1 MSASYD
7 ILKLAPFNPILLR
20 VVTAG
25 GRRLRHAFTRW
36 GYLGLLIFVLLIALV
51 TSSSQ
56 PKSLSDLA
64 KASSQVFSAISYV
77 QLGMIC
83 LLAPVFCAA
92 AITQERDSRTYNIL
106 LATPLTNA
114 QIVLGRLFSRLY
126 YVVALLLSGAPVFA
140 ITLLYGGV
148 TGSSIA
154 LSFAI
159 ALSTALFTGS
169 LAIAIAVFRL
179 GSGKTVFWFY
189 VFNAIYLVAMFLVDQ
204 FWLSLD
210 IST

>member
-1 MSASYD
+1 MTASYN
-7 ILKLAPFNPILLR
+7 ILKLAPLNPILLR

-36 GYLGLLIFVLLIALV
+36 GYLALLVLVLLV
-51 TSSSQ
+51 TQLASSAGPGQ
-56 PKSLSDLA
+56 ASLSDYA
-64 KASSQVFSAISYV
+64 KASSSVFAYISYV

-92 AITQERDSRTYNIL
+92 AITQERDSQTYNIL

-114 QIVLGRLFSRLY
+114 QIVLGSLFSRLY
-126 YVVALLLSGAPVFA
+126 YVVVLLLSGVPVFA
-140 ITLLYGGV
+140 ITLMFGGV
-148 TGSSIA
+148 TASSIA

-169 LAIAIAVFRL
+169 LAISIAVFRL

-189 VFNAIYLVAMFLVDQ
+189 VFNAIYLVAILMIDRM
-204 FWLSLD
+204 
-210 IST
+210 